1 MCAAV
6 IAQNNKTMELI
17 PIQSK
22 RIDPTDNLADVLDAA
37 LRRNKQRLHNN
48 DIIAIV
54 SKVVALTEGNW
65 YTRDELETWYGKI
78 DVSSAKHKKVFKRYG
93 AYPSDPAL
101 AALIRHEADYLFPGE
116 MYLALNQNILTP
128 SSGIDTSN
136 VTPGSAILWPKNS
149 FTSADKLVR
158 HLRAQH
164 HIKNLGVLI
173 FDSYILPLRTGITG
187 IALGY
192 SGFAGVEDCR
202 GQRDLFGRPLKVTR
216 RDLADGL
223 AAAATLLTGEAGQSI
238 PFVLVR
244 GANTASIT
252 FTTKKPNP
260 KEIITPPKHCLY
272 QAMYPRALKTA
283 TPR

>member
-1 MCAAV
+1 
-6 IAQNNKTMELI
+6 MELT
-17 PIQSK
+17 PIKSK
-22 RIDPTDNLADVLDAA
+22 RINPDDNLADVLAEA
-37 LRRNKQRLHNN
+37 LRRNKQKLRSG

-65 YTRDELETWYGKI
+65 YTRDELEAWYKKQKT
-78 DVSSAKHKKVFKRYG
+78 AKKDHTSRTTKQRSFKRYG

-149 FTSADKLVR
+149 FISADSLVR
-158 HLRAQH
+158 QLRAQYK
-164 HIKNLGVLI
+164 IKNLGVLI

-244 GANTASIT
+244 GADITANII
-252 FTTKKPNP
+252 FTDKKPNP
-260 KEIITPPKHCLY
+260 KEITTPPKSCLY
-272 QAMYPRALKTA
+272 QAMYPRALKIA
-283 TPR
+283 PHK